1 MGFSMFSAQ
10 GSPIAIDFGS
20 ATVKVLQM
28 STDGRPVLVAAAEV
42 TIPESSRDDTDRLL
56 TFYGRALPKLV
67 QASKCKG
74 KRAVCAI
81 PSNQTIIQHMQ
92 LTPVEGVSRDDL
104 VKAQLQTQ
112 MNCPPESV
120 VVRAIDVP
128 TELSQG
134 RMETICLAVR
144 RDIVMRYVELL
155 KRCKLDLVAVHP
167 DVIALAQQPFNQ
179 RSKDENAQG
188 CTMHVDLGWGGTKVA
203 ITNNGAIVFARHI
216 QIGGRNFDQQLATT
230 LGCDLASA
238 RAHRLSLQA
247 APVKTE
253 VPAAAAAVAEGG
265 SGGSA
270 STGGAPGASN
280 VDFSEQLDTISDELT
295 MCLRYHQAL
304 FPNASVDRVLFVGGE
319 ARQTWL
325 CKHLV
330 DNLRLRSQLG
340 DPLARLQGGPRTP
353 GLNRDQPQ
361 PGWAVPCGLCT
372 APTDL

>member
-20 ATVKVLQM
+20 ATVKVLQI
-28 STDGRPVLVAAAEV
+28 STDGRPVLMAAAEV

-74 KRAVCAI
+74 KRAVCAV
-81 PSNQTIIQHMQ
+81 PSHQTIIQHMQ

-112 MNCPPESV
+112 MNCSPESV

-128 TELSQG
+128 IELSQG

-155 KRCKLDLVAVHP
+155 KKCKLDLVAVHP
-167 DVIALAQQPFNQ
+167 DVIALAEASN
-179 RSKDENAQG
+179 RLSKDENAQG

-216 QIGGRNFDQQLATT
+216 QIGGRNFDQQVATT
-230 LGCDLASA
+230 LGCDLSSA

-247 APVKTE
+247 APVKAE

-265 SGGSA
+265 SGGPA

-280 VDFSEQLDTISDELT
+280 VDFSEQLDTISDELS

-304 FPNASVDRVLFVGGE
+304 FPNASIDRVLFVGGE
-319 ARQTWL
+319 ARQAWL

-340 DPLARLQGGPRTP
+340 DPLARLKGGVRTP
-353 GLNRDQPQ
+353 GLNRNQPQ

>member
-1 MGFSMFSAQ
+1 MFSAQ

-20 ATVKVLQM
+20 ATVKVLQI
-28 STDGRPVLVAAAEV
+28 STAGRPVLLAAAEV
-42 TIPESSRDDTDRLL
+42 TIPESSREDTDRLL
-56 TFYGRALPKLV
+56 SFYGRALPKLV

-74 KRAVCAI
+74 KRAVCSV
-81 PSNQTIIQHMQ
+81 PSSQTIIQHMQ

-155 KRCKLDLVAVHP
+155 TKCKLDLVGVHP
-167 DVIALAQQPFNQ
+167 DVIALVQAFNLF
-179 RSKDENAQG
+179 SKEENAQG
-188 CTMHVDLGWGGTKVA
+188 CAMYVDLGWGGTKVA
-203 ITNNGAIVFARHI
+203 ITQNAQIVFARHI
-216 QIGGRNFDQQLATT
+216 QVGGRNFDQHLASA

-247 APVKTE
+247 APVKSQA
-253 VPAAAAAVAEGG
+253 PAATAAVAEGG
-265 SGGSA
+265 SGGPA
-270 STGGAPGASN
+270 PMGGGGGAPS
-280 VDFSEQLDTISDELT
+280 VDLSEQLDTICDELS
-295 MCLRYHQAL
+295 MCLRYHQGL
-304 FPNASVDRVLFVGGE
+304 YPQASIDRVIFVGGE

-330 DNLRLRSQLG
+330 DNLRLRAQLG
-340 DPLARLQGGPRTP
+340 DPLAKLKTSGVRTP
-353 GLNRDQPQ
+353 GLNRNQPQ